1 MKIFVEILP
10 WILVILVPALSYV
23 KKAFTL
29 GAALSAIVL
38 LAIIAIS
45 GNGCLYVIV
54 FSFFLIALVE
64 KIVKTIGKS
73 KPDLINKKSGPRDVI
88 QLFANGGAALVL
100 SIILLCTGSKLCVFG
115 FVAATAEA
123 LGDSSASAIGSSSKG
138 KVVDICRR
146 EEVPKG
152 LSGGISLWG
161 SLSCIMACIIVAFF
175 AVAIGLISSQES
187 VCIIISSCIC
197 CFLDSVLGS
206 CVQVKYRCKKCGAIT
221 EKEIHCD
228 EETGYY
234 SGIKFIDNDC
244 VNAICNVFSGGIAI
258 ALVCLPF
265 SLLVSGILYITIAI
279 ALIWLASAAHELGH
293 ALGCIVSGSKIS
305 AIHMTPF
312 IYLNGKLSTSFLS
325 KEKNCCIFQS
335 PSGRKAI
342 MVYLSGP
349 IVNLLFGIFFLIYM
363 LAFGGKT
370 VCILGMA
377 INTFKFM
384 SNIIPR
390 GNNDGRAIHKILSE
404 TEVE

>member
-45 GNGCLYVIV
+45 DNGCLYVIV
-54 FSFFLIALVE
+54 SSFFLIALVE
-64 KIVKTIGKS
+64 IIVKAIGNG
-73 KPDLINKKSGPRDVI
+73 KPDLINKKSGPRDII

-100 SIILLCTGSKLCVFG
+100 SIILLCTGSKLCVLG
-115 FVAATAEA
+115 FVAAIAEA
-123 LGDSSASAIGSSSKG
+123 LGDSSASAIGSSVKG
-138 KVVDICRR
+138 KVIDICRH

-161 SLSCIMACIIVAFF
+161 SLSCIIACITVAFF
-175 AVAIGLISSQES
+175 AVAIGLISSQETVS
-187 VCIIISSCIC
+187 IIISSCIC

-221 EKEIHCD
+221 EKEMHCD
-228 EETGYY
+228 EETVYY

-244 VNAICNVFSGGIAI
+244 VNAICNVFAGGIAI
-258 ALVCLPF
+258 ALACLPF
-265 SLLVSGILYITIAI
+265 SLLVSGILYIIIAI

-305 AIHMTPF
+305 AIHTAPF
-312 IYLNGKLSTSFLS
+312 IYSKGKLSISFLS
-325 KEKNCCIFQS
+325 KEKNRCIFQS
-335 PSGRKAI
+335 SSACKAI
-342 MVYLSGP
+342 VVYLFGP
-349 IVNLLFGIFFLIYM
+349 IANLFIGIFFLIYM
-363 LAFGGKT
+363 VLFGGKT
-370 VCILGMA
+370 VCILGIA
-377 INTFKFM
+377 INTYNFL

-390 GNNDGRAIHKILSE
+390 RNNDGRAIQKILGE
-404 TEVE
+404 TEEE